1 MGDIMKK
8 STILVIGAKFIGVTL
23 FSLVIFLLLP
33 IILRNILEWL
43 FLVFNVTILS
53 FSFMIC
59 LVVLL
64 FVIIYY
70 FGVQKQIFR
79 SNALLENVIRNW
91 KTSVAFVILTLWG
104 LFIIGFSPTAYW
116 LREYNF
122 WIGAVLVILLVFIVI
137 GISITRFMSE
147 SVGLSKF
154 HLFTFFSTIILLF
167 IVIFPYFQATTVIP
181 IVYSEETL
189 EFNTNSDLIPLKTKS
204 SFQIFLNDF
213 NLASAEIIIQ
223 KNIGYNNQSNLDV
236 YYLPGENKSYPILI
250 VIHGGGWIS
259 GSKNDN
265 SIESVSKFFAI
276 HGFTV
281 FSINYRLFPQVQF
294 LEMLHDVRDAIVFA
308 KNNALKYQGDK
319 NRTFLFGRS
328 AGAQLALVAAYGTN
342 VTVFKEQCGNYT
354 YSDLKINGVASIYGI
369 SKVSTWASQILG
381 VSAEEESILYELA
394 SPISYINKSGIV
406 PTFIAAGTLDA
417 LVPVKNSRILQK
429 ALSEEN
435 NEYMYLEIPWA
446 NHAYDGMLCSLAS
459 QVTMYF
465 FLTFFSHFTQ

>member
-1 MGDIMKK
+1 MNK
-8 STILVIGAKFIGVTL
+8 STFLVNGAKFIGVTL
-23 FSLVIFLLLP
+23 FSLAIFLLLP
-33 IILRNILEWL
+33 IILRNILERL
-43 FLVFNVTILS
+43 FWVFNVTILS
-53 FSFMIC
+53 FLFVIC
-59 LVVLL
+59 LVILL

-70 FGVQKQIFR
+70 FGVQQQIFR
-79 SNALLENVIRNW
+79 SNALLETVIRNW
-91 KTSVAFVILTLWG
+91 KTSVAFFILSLWG

-122 WIGAVLVILLVFIVI
+122 WIGVVLVIVLVFIAI
-137 GISITRFMSE
+137 GISITRFRLDK
-147 SVGLSKF
+147 SVKLSKF
-154 HLFTFFSTIILLF
+154 HLFTFFSAIILFF
-167 IVIFPYFQATTVIP
+167 IVIFPYFQANTVIP

-189 EFNTNSDLIPLKTKS
+189 EFNPNSDLIPLKTQS

-213 NLASAEIIIQ
+213 NLASSEIIIE
-223 KNIGYNNQSNLDV
+223 KNIGYNNHSSLDV
-236 YYLPGENKSYPILI
+236 YYLPQENKSNPILI

-265 SIESVSKFFAI
+265 SIVSVSKFFAI

-281 FSINYRLFPQVQF
+281 FSINYRLFPEAKL

-308 KNNALKYQGDK
+308 KNNAPKYQGDK

-342 VTVFKEQCGNYT
+342 ITMFKEKCGNYT

-369 SKVSTWASQILG
+369 SRVSTWASQILG
-381 VSAEEESILYELA
+381 VNAEEESVLYELA
-394 SPISYINKSGIV
+394 SPLSYINKSGII

-417 LVPVKNSRILQK
+417 LVPVKNSRMLQK
-429 ALSEEN
+429 ALSEYN
-435 NEYMYLEIPWA
+435 NNYMFLEIPWA
-446 NHAYDGMLCSLAS
+446 NHAYDGMLCSLAG
-459 QVTMYF
+459 QITMYY